1 MRSHLSLTA
10 ILGIPLVLLGLS
22 LTGLVG
28 ALLFDGAWDLAFAG
42 MVCLLIAY
50 WDKLA
55 AGACSVKQ
63 SVAAKC
69 KRRGK
74 CSEFDDYDDELLYEQ

>member
-28 ALLFDGAWDLAFAG
+28 ALLFDGTWDLAFSAMLG
-42 MVCLLIAY
+42 LLVVTIVWA
-50 WDKLA
+50 WVRAHRK
-55 AGACSVKQ
+55 GWTRS
-63 SVAAKC
+63 S
-69 KRRGK
+69 R
-74 CSEFDDYDDELLYEQ
+74 

>member
-28 ALLFDGAWDLAFAG
+28 ALLFDGAWDLAFSG
-42 MVCLLIAY
+42 MVVIVIVTIVWAWTRAY
-50 WDKLA
+50 RKGWTRP
-55 AGACSVKQ
+55 S
-63 SVAAKC
+63 
-69 KRRGK
+69 R
-74 CSEFDDYDDELLYEQ
+74 

>member
-42 MVCLLIAY
+42 MVGIMIVTIVWAWTRAY
-50 WDKLA
+50 RKDWTRP
-55 AGACSVKQ
+55 S
-63 SVAAKC
+63 
-69 KRRGK
+69 R
-74 CSEFDDYDDELLYEQ
+74 

>member
-28 ALLFDGAWDLAFAG
+28 ALLFDDFWDLAFSG
-42 MVCLLIAY
+42 MVGVVIVTIVWA
-50 WDKLA
+50 WVRAHRK
-55 AGACSVKQ
+55 GWTRPS
-63 SVAAKC
+63 
-69 KRRGK
+69 R
-74 CSEFDDYDDELLYEQ
+74 

>member
-28 ALLFDGAWDLAFAG
+28 ALLFDGTWDLAFSG
-42 MVCLLIAY
+42 MVGIMIVTIVWA
-50 WDKLA
+50 WTRA
-55 AGACSVKQ
+55 H
-63 SVAAKC
+63 
-69 KRRGK
+69 RRGWTRP
-74 CSEFDDYDDELLYEQ
+74 SR

>member
-28 ALLFDGAWDLAFAG
+28 ALLFDGAWDLAFSG
-42 MVCLLIAY
+42 MVGVVIVTIVWAWTRAY
-50 WDKLA
+50 RKGWTRP
-55 AGACSVKQ
+55 S
-63 SVAAKC
+63 
-69 KRRGK
+69 R
-74 CSEFDDYDDELLYEQ
+74 

>member
-28 ALLFDGAWDLAFAG
+28 ALLFDGTCDLAFSG
-42 MVCLLIAY
+42 IIGIAIVTIV
-50 WDKLA
+50 WAWTRAHRK
-55 AGACSVKQ
+55 GWTRPS
-63 SVAAKC
+63 
-69 KRRGK
+69 R
-74 CSEFDDYDDELLYEQ
+74 